1 MPAEFWCLALGRPGD
16 FSTAIHGPSVDR
28 PCSAPSMALLRN
40 TPTHPQTY
48 EQMQLTPIFCGA
60 CKPGW
65 LLFRHRSMRHQV
77 AFQETSFGED

>member
-1 MPAEFWCLALGRPGD
+1 
-16 FSTAIHGPSVDR
+16 
-28 PCSAPSMALLRN
+28 MALLRN